1 MKSLPNLLIVDDA
14 EVNLFL
20 LEELIKKI
28 NVNLIKALSG
38 TEALEKARGLDLAL
52 DIVDVRM
59 PGMDGY
65 ELAVKLNE
73 NRKGDKVP
81 IIFLTASNINETEVF
96 KGYDSGAVDYISK
109 PFTQTSLTALL
120 KKYF

>member
-52 DIVDVRM
+52 AIVDVRM

-81 IIFLTASNINETEVF
+81 IIFLTASNINETGG
-96 KGYDSGAVDYISK
+96 KGSNENWNPERVQY
-109 PFTQTSLTALL
+109 
-120 KKYF
+120 